1 MAGYIFVVSRINCW
15 SSSQQKNIAMKFFK
29 LIAIAACLVL
39 GILACNNHSAEDQSM
54 KEKGKTSITSFE
66 QRKPAL
72 LPNQEEEPEQISDNY
87 QSDTIQSPGQT
98 QKSPAS
104 SKNNPASK
112 IDWDKKIIKN
122 ASLNLEVKEFKVF
135 NTAVREKTKQF
146 GGYIAMEEQSQSEYK
161 VESIM
166 TIKVPVDQFDNAVTQ
181 FTNDAKKFIEK
192 KITSED
198 VTAEVVDTKSRMEAK
213 KQVRLRYLDLL
224 KQAKN
229 MEEILNVQQEIN
241 GIQEQ
246 IESAAGRIEYLSNS
260 AVYSTIHL
268 TYFQVLDP
276 SAKDNDQ
283 PSFGTKFYQSFR
295 NGLSWMGEVF
305 IGLTSIWPLFLFGF
319 ICWIAY
325 KRNHRTKITKA

>member
-1 MAGYIFVVSRINCW
+1 
-15 SSSQQKNIAMKFFK
+15 MKFFK
-29 LIAIAACLVL
+29 LTAIAACLVL
-39 GILACNNHSAEDQSM
+39 GIVACNNHSIKDQSKNKDIGSSTVSQVELKAPIPPM
-54 KEKGKTSITSFE
+54 LEHEREK
-66 QRKPAL
+66 
-72 LPNQEEEPEQISDNY
+72 ISNNY
-87 QSDTIQSPGQT
+87 LSDTIQSPGQT

-104 SKNNPASK
+104 SKNNPAPK

-122 ASLNLEVKEFKVF
+122 ASLNLEVKDFKVF
-135 NTAVREKTKQF
+135 NSTVRDKTKQF
-146 GGYIAMEEQSQSEYK
+146 GGYIAMEEQTQSDYK
-161 VESIM
+161 VESVLK
-166 TIKVPVDQFDNAVTQ
+166 IKVPVDQFDDAVTQ

-276 SAKDNDQ
+276 AAKDNDQ
-283 PSFGTKFYQSFR
+283 PSFGTRFYQSFR
-295 NGLSWMGEVF
+295 NGWSWMGEVF

-325 KRNHRTKITKA
+325 KRNHRTKINRA